1 VFVSVSANI
10 AAMRDDRLAG
20 KLIAEMRARTGL
32 TQAELARAAGMTRS
46 VVNAYERGRRQPGV
60 DALARLAEAAG
71 MQLGLARAQASTVDP
86 ERAGRILEQVLELA
100 ELLPQRRRG
109 RLAYPT
115 VFARS

>member
-1 VFVSVSANI
+1 
-10 AAMRDDRLAG
+10 
-20 KLIAEMRARTGL
+20 
-32 TQAELARAAGMTRS
+32 
-46 VVNAYERGRRQPGV
+46 
-60 DALARLAEAAG
+60 

>member
-1 VFVSVSANI
+1 MSS
-10 AAMRDDRLAG
+10 DDLAG
-20 KLIAEMRARTGL
+20 QLIGEIRSRGGL

-46 VVNAYERGRRQPGV
+46 VVNAYEHGRRQPGV

-71 MQLGLARAQASTVDP
+71 MQLRLVRSEQSAVDP

-100 ELLPQRRRG
+100 ELLPYRARG

>member
-1 VFVSVSANI
+1 MDNNRV
-10 AAMRDDRLAG
+10 AG
-20 KLIAEMRARTGL
+20 RLIAEMRGHRGL
-32 TQAELARAAGMTRS
+32 TQAALARAAGMTRS
-46 VVNAYERGRRQPGV
+46 VVNAYEHGRRQPGV

-71 MQLGLARAQASTVDP
+71 MQLRLVRSEQSAVDP

-100 ELLPQRRRG
+100 ELLPYRARG

>member
-1 VFVSVSANI
+1 MSSNGV
-10 AAMRDDRLAG
+10 AG
-20 KLIAEMRARTGL
+20 KLIGEIRSRGGL

-60 DALARLAEAAG
+60 DALARLAGAAG
-71 MQLGLARAQASTVDP
+71 MRLRLARDEPLTVEP

-100 ELLPQRRRG
+100 EALPHRRPG

-115 VFARS
+115 VLVHRR

>member
-1 VFVSVSANI
+1 MNSDR
-10 AAMRDDRLAG
+10 AARE
-20 KLIAEMRARTGL
+20 LIAEMRSRRGL
-32 TQAELARAAGMTRS
+32 SQAELARAAGMTRS

-109 RLAYPT
+109 RPAHPAP
-115 VFARS
+115 VP